1 MPCWRCRVDAVG
13 CEALPL
19 FLWPALKRTLGRRGP
34 QSFCGFPGAASS
46 LEQEHAGGSSNA
58 KQSFCAQSAT
68 AKERVPVLLVVAPA
82 NGRLWVS
89 ILVNAKN
96 VTAVADGV
104 AMYVAAVV
112 KLNHVPLSLLLLQ
125 AL

>member
-1 MPCWRCRVDAVG
+1 M
-13 CEALPL
+13 
-19 FLWPALKRTLGRRGP
+19 
-34 QSFCGFPGAASS
+34 
-46 LEQEHAGGSSNA
+46 
-58 KQSFCAQSAT
+58 
-68 AKERVPVLLVVAPA
+68 
-82 NGRLWVS
+82 
-89 ILVNAKN
+89 VNAKN

>member
-1 MPCWRCRVDAVG
+1 
-13 CEALPL
+13 
-19 FLWPALKRTLGRRGP
+19 
-34 QSFCGFPGAASS
+34 
-46 LEQEHAGGSSNA
+46 
-58 KQSFCAQSAT
+58 
-68 AKERVPVLLVVAPA
+68 
-82 NGRLWVS
+82 VS

-112 KLNHVPLSLLLLQ
+112 KLNHAPLSLLLLQ

>member
-1 MPCWRCRVDAVG
+1 
-13 CEALPL
+13 
-19 FLWPALKRTLGRRGP
+19 
-34 QSFCGFPGAASS
+34 
-46 LEQEHAGGSSNA
+46 
-58 KQSFCAQSAT
+58 
-68 AKERVPVLLVVAPA
+68 
-82 NGRLWVS
+82 VS

-104 AMYVAAVV
+104 AMYVAASV